1 LQCFLVKIAPPLLK
15 LIFPGIII
23 FLISEPYTKVNQNTD
38 IQNTDKN
45 RPAILF
51 AQILFHSQS
60 RVRSILHVFASV
72 ELIQIFITET
82 RIKPEEF
89 QAAI

>member
-1 LQCFLVKIAPPLLK
+1 MAIPLCVKRIYILFK

-38 IQNTDKN
+38 KN
-45 RPAILF
+45 RPAILL
-51 AQILFHSQS
+51 AQILSHSQS

-82 RIKPEEF
+82 RIRPEEF
-89 QAAI
+89 HAAFD